1 MAFNDLLLQV
11 GGVGRFQKIQL
22 ILLTLPLL
30 LTFLHNTLQN
40 FTAAIPTHHCRPP
53 ANTNLS
59 EDGDLEAWLPRDGQG
74 QPESCLLFTSPQR
87 GPPFPNGT
95 ETNGTGATE
104 PCPHGWIY
112 DNSTFPSTIVTEWDL
127 VCTRKTLLQLSQ
139 SIFMAGILVGSLMSG
154 IMADRLGRLKVL
166 TWSYL
171 LLVVSGTCAAFA
183 LNFSAYCV
191 CRFLLGM
198 AVSGASSSSMIL
210 NLEWLPIHA
219 RPSLGLLLG
228 FVPTLGQLSLAGMA
242 YALPHWR
249 HLQLLVSL
257 PLFVTFVYSRF
268 FVESALWHSSL
279 GNLDLTLKAL
289 QRVAQING
297 KQKEGAKLSVEL
309 LQMSLQKR
317 QAQPSMLQMLRSPA
331 LRQLFF
337 CITPLWFVLLFSL
350 YGVVMSLQSFEINI
364 YLAQVFFTIVDPP
377 FYFLGFLATKSLGRK
392 RTQTASV
399 LLSGVFIV
407 TCAMI
412 PLDRIFLRITMAVI
426 GKGCL
431 IGSMNCLF
439 MYMGELYP
447 TVMRQRGVNVTNCL
461 ANIGSI
467 LSPLVGMTS
476 DLYPSLPLFIYGGV
490 LVAACPITA
499 PLPETLGLPLPNF
512 QPTPEVPQGEGEA
525 AGAGRPLPVT
535 GLSPGATGPNS
546 IVDG

>member
-59 EDGDLEAWLPRDGQG
+59 KDGDLEAWLPRDRQG

-112 DNSTFPSTIVTEWDL
+112 DNSTFPSTIVTEL
-127 VCTRKTLLQLSQ
+127 CTLLSKFDSTPGTININLAVVLLFKTTGSVIRSSNFFVDSLPSGAKNLGQDGKKDCVTQGAGSPYVPVPIQHTQPTGKDGVDCGGASLALLDSGSSFLTVGPCVYTQDFGAVESVHLHGRDTGRKLDVWDHGRQGCSEPGNPIDANLSSFPEYLSQ
-139 SIFMAGILVGSLMSG
+139 PILTY
-154 IMADRLGRLKVL
+154 LGLS
-166 TWSYL
+166 W
-171 LLVVSGTCAAFA
+171 
-183 LNFSAYCV
+183 
-191 CRFLLGM
+191 
-198 AVSGASSSSMIL
+198 

-257 PLFVTFVYSRF
+257 PFFVTFIYSR
-268 FVESALWHSSL
+268 
-279 GNLDLTLKAL
+279 
-289 QRVAQING
+289 
-297 KQKEGAKLSVEL
+297 
-309 LQMSLQKR
+309 
-317 QAQPSMLQMLRSPA
+317 
-331 LRQLFF
+331 
-337 CITPLWFVLLFSL
+337 FVLLFSL

-499 PLPETLGLPLPNF
+499 PLPETLGLPLPNTL
-512 QPTPEVPQGEGEA
+512 QDLERRWKEKSGQKQQEQQMVPLQ
-525 AGAGRPLPVT
+525 
-535 GLSPGATGPNS
+535 SS
-546 IVDG
+546 

>member
-59 EDGDLEAWLPRDGQG
+59 KDGDLEAWLPRDGQG

-127 VCTRKTLLQLSQ
+127 VCTRKTLVQLSQ

-257 PLFVTFVYSRF
+257 PFFVTFIYSR
-268 FVESALWHSSL
+268 
-279 GNLDLTLKAL
+279 
-289 QRVAQING
+289 
-297 KQKEGAKLSVEL
+297 
-309 LQMSLQKR
+309 
-317 QAQPSMLQMLRSPA
+317 
-331 LRQLFF
+331 
-337 CITPLWFVLLFSL
+337 FVLLFSL

-499 PLPETLGLPLPNF
+499 PLPETLGLPLPNTL
-512 QPTPEVPQGEGEA
+512 QDLERRWKEKSGQKQQEQQMVPLQ
-525 AGAGRPLPVT
+525 
-535 GLSPGATGPNS
+535 SS
-546 IVDG
+546 

>member
-1 MAFNDLLLQV
+1 MAFNDILLQL
-11 GGVGRFQKIQL
+11 GGVGRFQKIQV

-53 ANTNLS
+53 ADTNLS

-74 QPESCLLFTSPQR
+74 RPESCLLFTSPQR

-171 LLVVSGTCAAFA
+171 LLVVSGTCTAFA
-183 LNFSAYCV
+183 LNFSAYCI
-191 CRFLLGM
+191 CQFLSGM

-210 NLEWLPIHA
+210 SLEWLPIHA

-228 FVPTLGQLSLAGMA
+228 FVPSLGQLFLAGMA
-242 YALPHWR
+242 YTLPHWR

-257 PLFVTFVYSRF
+257 PLFITFVYSRF

-309 LQMSLQKR
+309 LQMSLQKG

-337 CITPLWFVLLFSL
+337 CIVPLWSILLFSL
-350 YGVVMSLQSFEINI
+350 YGMVMSLQSFEINI
-364 YLAQVFFTIVDPP
+364 YLAQVFFMIVDPP

-392 RTQTASV
+392 RTQTASL

-412 PLDRIFLRITMAVI
+412 PLDHIFLRITMAVI

-431 IGSMNCLF
+431 IGSINCLF
-439 MYMGELYP
+439 MYVGELYP

-499 PLPETLGLPLPNF
+499 PLPETRGLPLPNTLQDLERRWKEKSGQKQQEQQMVPL
-512 QPTPEVPQGEGEA
+512 QPPE
-525 AGAGRPLPVT
+525 
-535 GLSPGATGPNS
+535 N
-546 IVDG
+546 